1 MEKARIEAERIV
13 RDDFI
18 IEAYD
23 ILELMCELVRDNVK
37 AIEAEET
44 CPYDLMEAVSTLLYA
59 STRTEISELSVVKKQ
74 FTIKYGKDFVE
85 GAMNNRGGVV
95 NERVLHRMS
104 GQRPNAFLV
113 LSYMKEVAKANNVE
127 WEPDEITAESG
138 ERFDAPMVGPDGSS
152 IMPGAGS
159 GLGTAA
165 YQVTDGRIAQ
175 PGASLAQDVARFQ
188 SINNAIIDN
197 SKPKTVESARVLPPE
212 PPKEA
217 PAATQGDELDLDSL
231 TARFQAFKEGRQNDE
246 AGTSGGNEQGGAP
259 SGKRGDD
266 VEFEIPMAPT
276 HEVTE
281 DATDNQQRG
290 DVGKAV
296 GGKAMATGEDHE
308 AVPKYDELLSRFA
321 KLKSNN

>member
-1 MEKARIEAERIV
+1 
-13 RDDFI
+13 
-18 IEAYD
+18 
-23 ILELMCELVRDNVK
+23 MCELVRDNVK

-59 STRTEISELSVVKKQ
+59 STRTEISELAVVKKQ

-127 WEPDEITAESG
+127 WEPDEVTAESG

-152 IMPGAGS
+152 VMPGAGS
-159 GLGTAA
+159 GLGAAA
-165 YQVTDGRIAQ
+165 YQVTDGRIMQ
-175 PGASLAQDVARFQ
+175 PGAGLAQDAARFEPM
-188 SINNAIIDN
+188 NNAIIDRTKVD
-197 SKPKTVESARVLPPE
+197 STEKTRVNPPE
-212 PPKEA
+212 PPKETPNSA
-217 PAATQGDELDLDSL
+217 QGDGLDLDSL
-231 TARFQAFKEGRQNDE
+231 TARFQAFKHERSAGDSGGGGGGSE
-246 AGTSGGNEQGGAP
+246 DAGTAAKEKENDM
-259 SGKRGDD
+259 DD
-266 VEFEIPMAPT
+266 VEFVIPLAPT
-276 HEVTE
+276 HEVSEETTQHE
-281 DATDNQQRG
+281 EQSGT
-290 DVGKAV
+290 K
-296 GGKAMATGEDHE
+296 GGGAKGMVTGEDQA